1 MSRTEER
8 RQSSRYQGEFR
19 NCWSPSPGVILDVGK
34 AGLSIETIK
43 EMKPGEWIFVNTNM
57 DGKKI
62 GVPGEVRWI
71 RQVASTRIGNQLSP
85 VYHVGISVFDEDV
98 QPEWHELVAEC
109 SSTPVTD
116 VGIVRDTREVSVSSL
131 SAADVATLDSSSD

>member
-1 MSRTEER
+1 
-8 RQSSRYQGEFR
+8 
-19 NCWSPSPGVILDVGK
+19 VILDVGP

-43 EMKPGEWIFVNTNM
+43 EMKPGEWIFVNTRM
-57 DGKKI
+57 GGKKI

-98 QPEWHELVAEC
+98 QPEWHELVEEC
-109 SSTPVTD
+109 ASIPVTD
-116 VGIVRDTREVSVSSL
+116 VGIGRDTREASISSM
-131 SAADVATLDSSSD
+131 SAADIATLDSSSD

>member
-1 MSRTEER
+1 LSHTEER

-19 NCWSPSPGVILDVGK
+19 NCWSPSPGVILDVGP

-43 EMKPGEWIFVNTNM
+43 EMKPGEWIFVNTRM
-57 DGKKI
+57 GGKKI

-98 QPEWHELVAEC
+98 QPEWHELVEEC
-109 SSTPVTD
+109 ASTPVTD
-116 VGIVRDTREVSVSSL
+116 VGTGRATREVSVSSL